1 MTGGILLWEKSMRSD
16 AREAAFKVIFSDL
29 FHEDDGELRR
39 SVFRHDHLSEE
50 DASFAEALIDCVNTH
65 REEFLSIIS
74 ERTTRYPDDR
84 IFAVDRAIMLVALAE
99 IKYFDDIPPV
109 VSVSEA
115 TNLARKYSSAN
126 STDFVNG
133 LLGGIINA

>member
-1 MTGGILLWEKSMRSD
+1 MRSD
-16 AREAAFKVIFSDL
+16 AREAAFKVIFADL
-29 FHEDDGELRR
+29 FHEDDGDLRR
-39 SVFRHDHLSEE
+39 SVYCQDHLSEE
-50 DASFAEALIDCVNTH
+50 DVAFADALIDCVDMH
-65 REEFLSIIS
+65 REELLSIIA
-74 ERTTRYPDDR
+74 ERATRYPDYR
-84 IFAVDRAIMLVALAE
+84 IFAADRAIMLVALAE
-99 IKYFDDIPPV
+99 IKYFNDIPPV